1 MIREVLRM
9 GDPLLARRAAPVPDH
24 SFGTEKLRMLAA
36 DLWDTLASKGGIG
49 LAAPQI
55 GVSLRVIAF
64 GVPHHLSDPDSFLIP
79 QTVLVN
85 PSIEVLSDSTEDD
98 REGCLSLPGLRGI
111 VPRPIK
117 IRYSGF
123 SIEGDRIERTA
134 DGYHARVVLH
144 EGDHLDGVLY
154 PARIRD
160 WSRFGFVD
168 VMFPK
173 D

>member
-9 GDPLLARRAAPVPDH
+9 GDPLLARRAALVPEH
-24 SFGTEKLRMLAA
+24 AFGTEKLRMLAA

-85 PSIEVLSDSTEDD
+85 PSIEVLSESTENDW
-98 REGCLSLPGLRGI
+98 EGCLSLPGLRGI

-123 SIEGDRIERTA
+123 TIEGDRIERTA

-144 EGDHLDGVLY
+144 EADHLDGVLY
-154 PARIRD
+154 PARIQD